1 MSNVDY
7 SFMTTGFQTLQG
19 VEQLSQTEKAQLM
32 STIVV
37 YFQEAIKIAEGV
49 VLYELRKEITGE
61 DIILALKV
69 QALDHSGIWDQEET
83 QQRVRDEFSGIYEE
97 LTTPNTLEAVE
108 ESEEEIEEES
118 EIGEEEEEEEEI
130 EDRETRQL
138 DSGTYQLIK
147 SADERWKEWQPTDDL
162 NMILKSAIDK
172 TEEKIKQEESVE

>member
-1 MSNVDY
+1 
-7 SFMTTGFQTLQG
+7 MTTGFQTLQG

-97 LTTPNTLEAVE
+97 LTTRNTLEAVE

-118 EIGEEEEEEEEI
+118 EIGEEEEI
-130 EDRETRQL
+130 EDRDTRQL
-138 DSGTYQLIK
+138 DSETYQLIK

-162 NMILKSAIDK
+162 NKILKSAIDK

>member
-83 QQRVRDEFSGIYEE
+83 QQRVRDEFPGIYEE

-118 EIGEEEEEEEEI
+118 EIREEEEI
-130 EDRETRQL
+130 EDRDTRQL
-138 DSGTYQLIK
+138 DSETYQLIK

-162 NMILKSAIDK
+162 NKILKSAIDK

>member
-83 QQRVRDEFSGIYEE
+83 QQRVRDEFPGIYEE

-118 EIGEEEEEEEEI
+118 EEGEEDEGEG
-130 EDRETRQL
+130 DRETRQL
-138 DSGTYQLIK
+138 DSETYQLIK
-147 SADERWKEWQPTDDL
+147 SADERWREWQPTDDL
-162 NMILKSAIDK
+162 NKILKSAIDK
-172 TEEKIKQEESVE
+172 TEEKIKQEESEE

>member
-83 QQRVRDEFSGIYEE
+83 QQRVRDEFPGIYEE

-118 EIGEEEEEEEEI
+118 EIREEEEI
-130 EDRETRQL
+130 EDRDTRQL
-138 DSGTYQLIK
+138 DSQTYQLIK

-162 NMILKSAIDK
+162 NKILKSAIDK